1 MIRHGDTN
9 AVQEIGKY
17 LEDGCE
23 RIKLAT
29 GNRTAG
35 PAEERMKERKDVYL
49 SLECNGKVRSA
60 GESR

>member
-9 AVQEIGKY
+9 EVQEIGKY

-35 PAEERMKERKDVYL
+35 PAEERMKERKKGCVFIFGMQWKG
-49 SLECNGKVRSA
+49 SFCW
-60 GESR
+60 